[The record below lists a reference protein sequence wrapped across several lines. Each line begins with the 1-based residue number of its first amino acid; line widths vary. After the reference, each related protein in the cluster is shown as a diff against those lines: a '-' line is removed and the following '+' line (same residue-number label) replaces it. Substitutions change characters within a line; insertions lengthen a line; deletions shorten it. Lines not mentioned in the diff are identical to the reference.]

1 MQANIKKKILA
12 AAQPK
17 AEDEAGEGA
26 KTPKKSPK
34 AGKTTT
40 SRKRVRKV
48 AEDEG
53 DEEGFGAKARKAR
66 KKAKAAPK
74 QVRAS
79 ISVTDVRLV
88 VDRTADAM

>member
-26 KTPKKSPK
+26 ETPKKSPK

-48 AEDEG
+48 AEDDG
-53 DEEGFGAKARKAR
+53 DEQGFGAKATK
-66 KKAKAAPK
+66 KKAKGAQK
-74 QVRAS
+74 KVRAS
-79 ISVTDVRLV
+79 ISVTDVRLDI
-88 VDRTADAM
+88 DRTADAM